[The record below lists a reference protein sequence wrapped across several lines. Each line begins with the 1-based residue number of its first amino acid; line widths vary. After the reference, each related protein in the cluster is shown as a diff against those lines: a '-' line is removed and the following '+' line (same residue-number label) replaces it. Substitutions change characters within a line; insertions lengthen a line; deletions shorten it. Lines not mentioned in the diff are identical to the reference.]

1 MLSLIEAVDQ
11 SSSSEVKLDKEKMLV
26 VLSIYI
32 LSGKTEI
39 IEPTS
44 VVEKLVQIFNGII
57 NGDDF
62 KVEQLWPICACLTV
76 SPLYIKSILFF
87 KICIGHHFVS
97 NTEAREVALVL

>member
-1 MLSLIEAVDQ
+1 MLSLIEAMDQ
-11 SSSSEVKLDKEKMLV
+11 SSSSDVKLDKEKMLV

-39 IEPTS
+39 IEPPG

-62 KVEQLWPICACLTV
+62 KVGKLSPICACLTV
-76 SPLYIKSILFF
+76 SPLYLKSISFV
-87 KICIGHHFVS
+87 KICVGHHFVS
-97 NTEAREVALVL
+97 NTETREAA